1 MGIALYW
8 FKDYKIS
15 EYKDVYFNGYYDF
28 QLIECNSTSHSSGNV
43 RLVQDLFFSVTNKA
57 FPMIPGCSFINSTDF
72 CSDLIK
78 PNDMLK
84 YCNEILKNPIVD
96 LLNLR
101 SRFEWF
107 KKYSEEGYYIAY
119 EYL

>member
-15 EYKDVYFNGYYDF
+15 KYKDVYFNGYYDF
-28 QLIECNSTSHSSGNV
+28 RLIECNSTSHSSRNV
-43 RLVQDLFFSVTNKA
+43 RLVQDLFFSITNKA

-72 CSDLIK
+72 CSDLIE

-84 YCNEILKNPIVD
+84 YCNEILKNPTVD

-101 SRFEWF
+101 SKFEWF
-107 KKYSEEGYYIAY
+107 KKYSEQGYYVAY
-119 EYL
+119 ECL